1 MVKGLHGMT
10 KRTFDRMLI
19 DAGKVVFNYG
29 IAGKERDFGATL
41 GGNTF
46 ALETEYKDTQPDGAR
61 GKIRGGRRII
71 SVAAAL
77 TTNMLEMTLENMKA
91 AIPGSEIT
99 TETDPVTN
107 KQYRSLRR
115 TRDIEDQ
122 DYFENVAL
130 IGTLTGSGDP
140 VVIIV
145 YNALNDENFELARED
160 KEEST
165 TELVFSAHFDPEA
178 GEAEPWE
185 IRYPMLEEEEPA
197 AATFPEKAPGE

>member
-1 MVKGLHGMT
+1 MVKGMHEIT
-10 KRTFDRMLI
+10 KKTFERLLV

-46 ALETEYKDTQPDGAR
+46 AIETEYKEITPDGAR
-61 GKIRGGRRII
+61 GKMKGGRRITN
-71 SVAAAL
+71 VAAAL

-99 TETDPVTN
+99 TETDPATN

-115 TRDIEDQ
+115 TRDIENQ

-140 VVIIV
+140 VVIII
-145 YNALNDENFELARED
+145 YNAMNDENFELARED

-165 TELVFSAHFDPEA
+165 TELVFSAHFDPDA
-178 GEAEPWE
+178 MKAEPWE
-185 IRYPMLEEEEPA
+185 IRYPVIEEETA
-197 AATFPEKAPGE
+197 GA